1 LGHPADARRTGE
13 IACVK
18 VPTAEL
24 LRAAIFHTPR
34 NPFREEPA
42 LEAHLDGGLLIE
54 DGRVRACGDFAEVRA
69 AHPQAPLRDLR
80 GGFLLPG
87 FVDAHVHFPQVRVL
101 GSLGLSLLDWLEQ
114 CALPEEARLADV
126 SYARRIAR
134 EFIRALASH
143 GTTAALVFV
152 AHFSAATAALF
163 EEAGTAG
170 LRVISGLVVSDRMLL
185 AELHQTPDAAYRE
198 SADLIARYH
207 GRGRLGYAV
216 TPRFALSASEAMLE
230 VCGALLREHSSI
242 RFQTHLNE
250 NLEEI
255 VEVRRNFEWAGDYLG
270 VYERFGL
277 VGARSVFAHSVHS
290 SDEELLRLAVGGSSV
305 AHCPSS
311 NAALGSGHFPLLRH
325 VQAGVRVAL
334 GSDVGAGTGFGI
346 LKEGLQAYL
355 MQRLAPQGFPLTPA
369 HLLYLATRAGADA
382 LGMGGEIGDFSVG
395 KAADCVYLRPPA
407 PSPLASIAAGA
418 GDASHVLG
426 AVFALAGLES
436 VREVRVAGDVVY
448 ESHDD

>member
-1 LGHPADARRTGE
+1 
-13 IACVK
+13 VK
-18 VPTAEL
+18 SHTAEL

-34 NPFREEPA
+34 NPFREERA

-54 DGRVRACGDFAEVRA
+54 DGRVRACGDFADVRA

-101 GSLGLSLLDWLEQ
+101 GNLGLSLLDWLEQ
-114 CALPEEARLADV
+114 CALPEEARLADAA
-126 SYARRIAR
+126 YAARIAQ
-134 EFIRALASH
+134 EFTRALASH
-143 GTTAALVFV
+143 GTTTALVFG

-163 EEAGTAG
+163 EETRAAG
-170 LRVISGLVVSDRMLL
+170 LRIISGLVVSDRALR
-185 AELHQTPDAAYRE
+185 AELHQTPEAAYRE
-198 SADLIARYH
+198 SKELIARFH
-207 GRGRLGYAV
+207 GQGRLGYAV

-230 VCGALLREHSSI
+230 VCGALLREHPSVH
-242 RFQTHLNE
+242 FQTHLNE
-250 NLEEI
+250 NVTEI
-255 VEVRRNFEWAGDYLG
+255 AAVVRTFPWAGDYLG

-277 VGARSVFAHSVHS
+277 AGARSVFAHSVRS
-290 SDEELLRLAVGGSSV
+290 SDRELRRLAAHGSAV

-311 NAALGSGHFPLLRH
+311 NAALGSGYFPLLRH

-334 GSDVGAGTGFGI
+334 GTDVGAGTGFGM

-355 MQRLAPQGFPLTPA
+355 MQRLAPDGFPLTPA
-369 HLLYLATRAGADA
+369 HLLYLATRAGAEA

-407 PSPLASIAAGA
+407 PSPLASVAASVASRA
-418 GDASHVLG
+418 GDAEHALG

-436 VREVRVAGDVVY
+436 VREVRVEGDVIY